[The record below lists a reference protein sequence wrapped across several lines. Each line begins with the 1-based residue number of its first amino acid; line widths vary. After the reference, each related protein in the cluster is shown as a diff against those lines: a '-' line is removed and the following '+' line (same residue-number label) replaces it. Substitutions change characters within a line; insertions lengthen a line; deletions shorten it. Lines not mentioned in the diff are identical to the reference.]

1 MSVIETLMA
10 TETITVCAWRQRRRG
25 GGAGM
30 VAKSRRRGPV
40 LEGGQVRGLL
50 SERDVANR
58 VVAAG
63 RDPQRTLVAEVAT
76 RDVVT
81 IDAAAPL
88 RNVLETFRARGF
100 RRSAGDPRRPGWSA
114 SSRPATSSPSSS
126 RASSGTSS
134 ARATTGSLAEGAD
147 PYDHFGGSYGK

>member
-10 TETITVCAWRQRRRG
+10 TDTITVSPGDSVAEAARR
-25 GGAGM
+25 M
-30 VAKSRRRGPV
+30 VANHVGAVLV

-50 SERDVANR
+50 SERDVADR

-76 RDVVT
+76 RDVVS

-88 RNVLETFRARGF
+88 RNVLEIFRARGF
-100 RRSAGDPRRPGWSA
+100 RHLPVTHAGHLVGI
-114 SSRPATSSPSSS
+114 
-126 RASSGTSS
+126 
-134 ARATTGSLAEGAD
+134 L
-147 PYDHFGGSYGK
+147 

>member
-10 TETITVCAWRQRRRG
+10 TDTITVSPGDIVAEAARR
-25 GGAGM
+25 M
-30 VAKSRRRGPV
+30 VANHVGAVLV

-50 SERDVANR
+50 SERDVADR

-76 RDVVT
+76 RDVVS

-88 RNVLETFRARGF
+88 RNVLEIFRARGF
-100 RRSAGDPRRPGWSA
+100 RHLPVTRAGHLVGILSTRDFLAFVVQGLERHIERSRYDR
-114 SSRPATSSPSSS
+114 
-126 RASSGTSS
+126 
-134 ARATTGSLAEGAD
+134 SLAEGAD